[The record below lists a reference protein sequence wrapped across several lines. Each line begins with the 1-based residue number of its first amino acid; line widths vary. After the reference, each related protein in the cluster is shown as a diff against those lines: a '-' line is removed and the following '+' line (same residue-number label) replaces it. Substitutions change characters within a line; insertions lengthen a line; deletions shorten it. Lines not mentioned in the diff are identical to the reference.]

1 MVNVALDLPPS
12 ANHCTSSPQRAG
24 SVSRPEAQMPI
35 RHSSVKRAFVSMMI
49 LMASIAAAAALA
61 PVASAQTAP
70 ETRELTAE
78 DIGQRVQAFYDRTK
92 SFRASFEQRYLIKA
106 TGIEKK
112 SNGDVI
118 FEKPG
123 KMSWRYKNNGNRV
136 VSDGRFIRV
145 YERDNRQMFESE
157 MGKTPYPAALAFLV
171 GDGKLL
177 TSFALRKLDARQL
190 KFEGG
195 WVLEAK
201 PKDASPAY
209 QTMLLYVDGSTAQV
223 RRVLLLDAQGNR
235 NRFDFSK
242 PNVNAKV
249 QPGEF
254 TFAAPAGTQVV
265 RQ

>member
-1 MVNVALDLPPS
+1 MFSMSVRDSTLGMTIPS
-12 ANHCTSSPQRAG
+12 A
-24 SVSRPEAQMPI
+24 
-35 RHSSVKRAFVSMMI
+35 
-49 LMASIAAAAALA
+49 MAT
-61 PVASAQTAP
+61 PASN
-70 ETRELTAE
+70 ELTAE
-78 DIGQRVQAFYDRTK
+78 DIGQRVQAFYDKTT
-92 SFRASFEQRYLIKA
+92 SFRAVFEQKYLIKA

-112 SNGDVI
+112 SNGEVV

-136 VSDGRFIRV
+136 VSDGHFIRV

-171 GDGKLL
+171 GDGNLV
-177 TSFALRKLDARQL
+177 TSFTLRKLDAKQM

-201 PKDASPAY
+201 PKEASPAY
-209 QTMLLYVDGSTAQV
+209 QTMILYVDGSTAQV

-235 NRFDFSK
+235 NRFDFTK
-242 PNVNAKV
+242 PNVNAKI

-254 TFAAPAGTQVV
+254 TFAAPAGTQVI

>member
-1 MVNVALDLPPS
+1 MAVRKSL
-12 ANHCTSSPQRAG
+12 
-24 SVSRPEAQMPI
+24 
-35 RHSSVKRAFVSMMI
+35 VKRALVTAF
-49 LMASIAAAAALA
+49 LTL
-61 PVASAQTAP
+61 PVAASTLVGLSNVATVHAAP
-70 ETRELTAE
+70 DSKELSAE
-78 DIGQRVQAFYDRTK
+78 DIGQRVQAFYDKTT
-92 SFRASFEQRYLIKA
+92 SFSANFDQRYLIKA
-106 TGIEKK
+106 TGLEKR
-112 SNGDVI
+112 SNGQVV

-123 KMSWRYKNNGNRV
+123 KMSWHYKNNGNRV
-136 VSDGRFIRV
+136 VSDGKFIRV
-145 YERDNRQMFESE
+145 YESENKQMFESE

-177 TSFALRKLDARQL
+177 TSFTLRKLDAKQM

-201 PKDASPAY
+201 PKEASPAY
-209 QTMLLYVDGSTAQV
+209 QTMLLFVDGATAQV

-242 PNVNAKV
+242 PAVNGKI

-254 TFAAPAGTQVV
+254 TFTPPTGTQVV

>member
-1 MVNVALDLPPS
+1 RHLTVVRVVTSTLALVLSMFAMEPS
-12 ANHCTSSPQRAG
+12 IGLSIPTAHAGPNSS
-24 SVSRPEAQMPI
+24 
-35 RHSSVKRAFVSMMI
+35 
-49 LMASIAAAAALA
+49 
-61 PVASAQTAP
+61 
-70 ETRELTAE
+70 ELTAE
-78 DIGQRVQAFYDRTK
+78 DIGQRVQAFYDKTT
-92 SFRASFEQRYLIKA
+92 SFRASFEQKYLIKA

-112 SNGDVI
+112 SNGEVI

-136 VSDGRFIRV
+136 VSDGHFIRV

-171 GDGKLL
+171 GDGRLL
-177 TSFALRKLDARQL
+177 TSFTLRKLDAKQM

-201 PKDASPAY
+201 PKEASPAY
-209 QTMLLYVDGSTAQV
+209 QTMILYVDGTTAQV

-235 NRFDFSK
+235 NRFDFTK
-242 PNVNAKV
+242 PNVNTKV

-254 TFAAPAGTQVV
+254 TFAAPAGTQVI

>member
-1 MVNVALDLPPS
+1 MSARQSFTMRALS
-12 ANHCTSSPQRAG
+12 
-24 SVSRPEAQMPI
+24 
-35 RHSSVKRAFVSMMI
+35 
-49 LMASIAAAAALA
+49 AALLFL
-61 PVASAQTAP
+61 PVASAAFVLTSVATVQAAP
-70 ETRELTAE
+70 DANELTAE
-78 DIGQRVQAFYDRTK
+78 DIGQRVQAFYDKTT

-136 VSDGRFIRV
+136 VSDGHFIRV

-177 TSFALRKLDARQL
+177 TSFTLRKLDARQM

-201 PKDASPAY
+201 PKEASPAY

-242 PNVNAKV
+242 PSVNAKV

-254 TFAAPAGTQVV
+254 SFVPPTGTQVV

>member
-1 MVNVALDLPPS
+1 MQVRKPSTKRAVVATILIHVTM
-12 ANHCTSSPQRAG
+12 AA
-24 SVSRPEAQMPI
+24 A
-35 RHSSVKRAFVSMMI
+35 AFVS
-49 LMASIAAAAALA
+49 IALERAAEAA
-61 PVASAQTAP
+61 PQSS
-70 ETRELTAE
+70 ELTAE
-78 DIGQRVQAFYDRTK
+78 DIGQRVQAFYDKTTT
-92 SFRASFEQRYLIKA
+92 FRATFAQKYLIKA
-106 TGIEKK
+106 TGIEKL
-112 SNGDVI
+112 SNGEVI

-171 GDGKLL
+171 GDGSLL
-177 TSFALRKLDARQL
+177 TSFTLRKLDASQM

-201 PKDASPAY
+201 PKEASPAY
-209 QTMLLYVDGSTAQV
+209 QTMILYVDGTTAQV

-242 PNVNAKV
+242 PSVNAKI

-254 TFAAPAGTQVV
+254 AFAPPAGTQVI

>member
-1 MVNVALDLPPS
+1 MALTVP
-12 ANHCTSSPQRAG
+12 AAAG
-24 SVSRPEAQMPI
+24 ALVGVSEV
-35 RHSSVKRAFVSMMI
+35 SSVQ
-49 LMASIAAAAALA
+49 AA
-61 PVASAQTAP
+61 PDSK
-70 ETRELTAE
+70 ELSAE
-78 DIGQRVQAFYDRTK
+78 DIGQRVQAFYDKTT

-106 TGIEKK
+106 TGVEKK
-112 SNGDVI
+112 SNGEVV

-123 KMSWRYKNNGNRV
+123 KMSWHYKNNGNRV

-145 YERDNRQMFESE
+145 YERENKQMFESE

-171 GDGKLL
+171 GDGSLL
-177 TSFALRKLDARQL
+177 TSFTLRKLDARQL

-201 PKDASPAY
+201 PKEASPAY
-209 QTMLLYVDGSTAQV
+209 QTMLLYVDGATAQV

-242 PNVNAKV
+242 PTVNAKV

-254 TFAAPAGTQVV
+254 SFAPPTGTQIV

>member
-1 MVNVALDLPPS
+1 MPARKSS
-12 ANHCTSSPQRAG
+12 AHHVV
-24 SVSRPEAQMPI
+24 VSA
-35 RHSSVKRAFVSMMI
+35 MI
-49 LMASIAAAAALA
+49 LLGSLAATALVGLG
-61 PVASAQTAP
+61 PVATAQAAP
-70 ETRELTAE
+70 PTTELTAE
-78 DIGQRVQAFYDRTK
+78 DIGQRVQSFYDKTT
-92 SFRASFEQRYLIKA
+92 SFRATFDQNYLIKA

-112 SNGDVI
+112 SNGEVV

-136 VSDGRFIRV
+136 VSDGHFIRV
-145 YERDNRQMFESE
+145 YERDNHQMFESE

-171 GDGKLL
+171 GDGSLL
-177 TSFALRKLDARQL
+177 TSFTLRKLDARQM

-201 PKDASPAY
+201 PKEASPAY
-209 QTMLLYVDGSTAQV
+209 QTMILYIDGSTAQV

-242 PNVNAKV
+242 PAVNSKIR
-249 QPGEF
+249 PDEF
-254 TFAAPAGTQVV
+254 TFAAPAGTQVI

>member
-1 MVNVALDLPPS
+1 MQAIPK
-12 ANHCTSSPQRAG
+12 RY
-24 SVSRPEAQMPI
+24 
-35 RHSSVKRAFVSMMI
+35 VKSTILLLLSM
-49 LMASIAAAAALA
+49 AAAPVLCILPVSDAMAA
-61 PVASAQTAP
+61 PQSS
-70 ETRELTAE
+70 ELTAE
-78 DIGQRVQAFYDRTK
+78 DIGQRVQAFYDKTG
-92 SFRASFEQRYLIKA
+92 SFRANFEQRYLIKA
-106 TGIEKK
+106 TGLEKK
-112 SNGDVI
+112 SNGEVV

-136 VSDGRFIRV
+136 VSDGHFIRV

-157 MGKTPYPAALAFLV
+157 MGKTPYPAALSFLV

-177 TSFALRKLDARQL
+177 TAFTLRKLDARQM

-201 PKDASPAY
+201 PKEASPAY
-209 QTMLLYVDGSTAQV
+209 QTMLLYVDSATAQV

-242 PNVNAKV
+242 PSVNSKV
-249 QPGEF
+249 QAGEF
-254 TFAAPAGTQVV
+254 TFAAPAGTQVI

>member
-1 MVNVALDLPPS
+1 MALTLP
-12 ANHCTSSPQRAG
+12 
-24 SVSRPEAQMPI
+24 
-35 RHSSVKRAFVSMMI
+35 
-49 LMASIAAAAALA
+49 AAAGTLVGSSSIPSVQAA
-61 PVASAQTAP
+61 PDSK
-70 ETRELTAE
+70 ELSAE
-78 DIGQRVQAFYDRTK
+78 DIGQRVQAFYDKTT

-106 TGIEKK
+106 TGVEKK
-112 SNGDVI
+112 SNGEVL

-123 KMSWRYKNNGNRV
+123 KMSWHYKNNGNRV
-136 VSDGRFIRV
+136 VSDGKFIRV
-145 YERDNRQMFESE
+145 YERENKQMFESE
-157 MGKTPYPAALAFLV
+157 MGKTPYPAALAFLI

-177 TSFALRKLDARQL
+177 TSFTLRKLDARQM

-201 PKDASPAY
+201 PKEASPAY
-209 QTMLLYVDGSTAQV
+209 QTMLLYVDGATAQV

-242 PNVNAKV
+242 PTVNAKV

-254 TFAAPAGTQVV
+254 TFAPPTGTQVV